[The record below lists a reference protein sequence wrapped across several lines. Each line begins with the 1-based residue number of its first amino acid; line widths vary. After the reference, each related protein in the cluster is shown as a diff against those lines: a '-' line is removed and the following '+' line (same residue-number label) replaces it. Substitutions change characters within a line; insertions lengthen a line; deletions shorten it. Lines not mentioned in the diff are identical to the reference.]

1 MEILYP
7 LFAMVLLTAVAL
19 FRLGYLRYRAVA
31 GRQVDPAYYKT
42 YQGNAEPDSIAA
54 TSRHVVNLFETPVLF
69 YVAVLL
75 AYQVGSTGAG
85 LVALAWVYVALRAA
99 HSWIHLTSNVVAW
112 RFKVFIMSWL
122 TLLCMW
128 IVLGIGILG
137 SS

>member
-42 YQGNAEPDSIAA
+42 YQGNGEPDSIAA

-85 LVALAWVYVALRAA
+85 LVALAWGFVAFRAV
-99 HSWIHLTSNVVAW
+99 HSFIHCTYNNVNHRFVAYALSCL
-112 RFKVFIMSWL
+112 FLIF
-122 TLLCMW
+122 MW
-128 IVLGIGILG
+128 IRLG
-137 SS
+137 SFILAN